1 MSAPDPRALLEAC
14 LQQNGELHMAAVG
27 ASMWPELRAGD
38 ELRLTQVTYSDIV
51 PGDIVLVHHLAPVE
65 SGGMLQPVLLAHRVL
80 KTYVESGRAM
90 LVTKGDRKAFADPP
104 VFYEQ
109 VVGRVEEA
117 RRSGQLVYVRD
128 LQRYAKA
135 KALGARVQDAVL
147 TWGLQR
153 VVGQVAPPPEAQA
166 LCQLVSYALDWTAYP
181 VLPSE
186 LDWERV
192 YGLASTARFTPLLSH
207 KAIPGAPEWFV
218 LRCLTDLRENQAQ
231 RLLID
236 QQLETVV
243 GAFALAD
250 IPLLV
255 VKGPAHAE
263 MLYPNPYWRPMVDL
277 DLVVAPVDWEAALGL
292 LEGLGFVQEN
302 SEWARLTEQLT
313 GQVALLKPVG
323 PACVAIELHRD
334 LKMLS
339 ERLAVRGEVDIQR
352 AWHDAV
358 TIPVGEACVV
368 TLAPEDALAYAS
380 THWAQH
386 HFYNSIWLL
395 DIALMASKPGLDW
408 QKLVDDAHADGTASF
423 VWTALSLAR
432 SLFAAPVPQA
442 ALRALA
448 PKGMRATLIAHLA
461 FTRVAGNYQ
470 EKPDARSLLL
480 QLLMVKRWRDAFHG
494 LWAGVWPSTTW
505 LAQHY
510 VAAEA
515 KEAPGRLPLLWRHWR
530 TLVGLLRGH

>member
-1 MSAPDPRALLEAC
+1 MSTSDPRALLEAC

-38 ELRLTQVTYSDIV
+38 ELRLTHVAYSQIT
-51 PGDIVLVHHLAPVE
+51 PGDIVLVHHMAQREP
-65 SGGMLQPVLLAHRVL
+65 GAGYQPVLLAHRVL
-80 KTYVESGRAM
+80 KTYIESGRAM
-90 LVTKGDRKAFADPP
+90 LVTKGDRKALADPP

-117 RRSGQLVYVRD
+117 RRAGQLVYVRD

-135 KALGARVQDAVL
+135 KAWGGRVQDAVL
-147 TWGLQR
+147 TWALERLLGNQ
-153 VVGQVAPPPEAQA
+153 APTDEAQA
-166 LCQLVSYALDWTAYP
+166 LCQLVAYSMDWTPYP
-181 VLPSE
+181 VLPDVI
-186 LDWERV
+186 DWEAL
-192 YGLASTARFTPLLSH
+192 YQIASSGRFTPLLSH

-218 LRCLTDLRENQAQ
+218 LRCLDDLRENQAH

-236 QQLETVV
+236 QQLEAVL
-243 GAFALAD
+243 GAFGLAE
-250 IPLLV
+250 IPVLL

-277 DLVVAPVDWEAALGL
+277 DLVVAPVDWEASIHL
-292 LEGLGFVQEN
+292 LEGLGFIQEN
-302 SEWARLTEQLT
+302 TEWSRLTEQLT
-313 GQVALLKPVG
+313 GQIALLKPVG
-323 PACVAIELHRD
+323 PFCVAIELHRD

-339 ERLAVRGEVDIQR
+339 ERLAVRGEVNMQR

-358 TIPVGEACVV
+358 TIPVGDACVV

-386 HFYNSIWLL
+386 HFFNSIWLL

-423 VWTALSLAR
+423 VWTTLSLAR
-432 SLFAAPVPQA
+432 DLFAAPVPQA

-448 PKGMRATLIAHLA
+448 PQGIRATLISHLA
-461 FTRVAGNYQ
+461 FSRAASCYK
-470 EKPDARSLLL
+470 EDPDVRSLLL
-480 QLLMVKRWRDAFHG
+480 QLLMVKRWRDAFSG
-494 LWAGVWPSTTW
+494 LWAGVFPSSGW

-510 VAAEA
+510 VAAGGE
-515 KEAPGRLPLLWRHWR
+515 KSPGRFPLLVRHWGNLAR
-530 TLVGLLRGH
+530 LLRVK